1 MKFRLLST
9 LSLAALLI
17 PAAWARQQQSQ
28 QPQQQQLAVP
38 AGTAPAAA
46 AVAAPAPQPL
56 TPRQKA
62 EMRGD
67 LLMVRKEF
75 TEAIRVYK
83 DLLKEDPRNAQL
95 LNKIGVAY
103 QQTLNLR
110 DAEKYYKNAAKADKT
125 FASPLNNIGTVEY
138 ERKHYGKSIKF
149 YNRALKVRTD
159 MATIYSNLGY
169 AYFEDKK
176 YPDAILSFRQALLL
190 DPTVFENKSQ
200 GGAIVQQRSTTDPGL
215 FYYYV
220 AKCFALGGNAEQ
232 AAHFLKLARD
242 DGYKDFVLAEKDPA
256 FAKVIKDPRV
266 QTVLTVVPSYAADQH
281 KTSPD

>member
-1 MKFRLLST
+1 MKFKLLSI

-17 PAAWARQQQSQ
+17 PAARARQQE
-28 QPQQQQLAVP
+28 PQQQQQPAVP
-38 AGTAPAAA
+38 ASATPAAAPAAT
-46 AVAAPAPQPL
+46 PAPPPVL

-75 TEAIRVYK
+75 TEAIRAYK
-83 DLLKEDPRNAQL
+83 DLLKEDPDNAQL

-110 DAEKYYKNAAKADKT
+110 DAEKYYKKAAKADKT

-138 ERKHYGKSIKF
+138 EKKHYGKSIKF
-149 YNRALKVRTD
+149 YKKALKVRTD

-190 DPTVFENKSQ
+190 DPTVFETKSQ

-242 DGYKDFVLAEKDPA
+242 DGYKDFVLAQKDPA

-281 KTSPD
+281 KTSPN

>member
-1 MKFRLLST
+1 
-9 LSLAALLI
+9 
-17 PAAWARQQQSQ
+17 
-28 QPQQQQLAVP
+28 
-38 AGTAPAAA
+38 
-46 AVAAPAPQPL
+46 
-56 TPRQKA
+56 
-62 EMRGD
+62 MRGD

-75 TEAIRVYK
+75 TEAIHAYK
-83 DLLKEDPRNAQL
+83 DLLKEDPDNAQL

-110 DAEKYYKNAAKADKT
+110 DAEKYYKKAAKADKT

-138 ERKHYGKSIKF
+138 EKKRYGKSIKF
-149 YNRALKVRTD
+149 YQKALKVRTD

-190 DPTVFENKSQ
+190 DPTIFETKSQ

-220 AKCFALGGNAEQ
+220 AKCFALAGNAEQ

-281 KTSPD
+281 KTSPN

>member
-1 MKFRLLST
+1 MKFKLLST
-9 LSLAALLI
+9 LSLAVLLI
-17 PAAWARQQQSQ
+17 PAAWAQQQ
-28 QPQQQQLAVP
+28 QPQQQQQPAVP
-38 AGTAPAAA
+38 AGTTPAATPAAA
-46 AVAAPAPQPL
+46 PIL
-56 TPRQKA
+56 TPRQKE
-62 EMRGD
+62 EMRAD

-103 QQTLNLR
+103 QETLNLR
-110 DAEKYYKNAAKADKT
+110 DAEKYYKKAAKADKT

-138 ERKHYGKSIKF
+138 EKKHYGKSIKF
-149 YNRALKVRTD
+149 YNKALKVRTD

-190 DPTVFENKSQ
+190 DPTVFETKSQ

-220 AKCFALGGNAEQ
+220 AKCFALAGNAEQ

-242 DGYKDFVLAEKDPA
+242 DGYKDFVLAQKDPA

-281 KTSPD
+281 KTSPN